1 MRRFVIMLS
10 LLVLATADGRGQN
23 LIVVTNNY
31 NDLNPDRDALTNQVG
46 IIRIV
51 ASINDGSEPLRLDGL
66 LTAALRVIEP
76 ESGYTNATIA
86 ATVTNDVGI
95 VRWSIPA
102 QQVGTYRLMASAVY
116 ADDDFPIFDRYM
128 TMTSPPAASCGD
140 VTVINNITNATYN
153 IGGQATTNAGDLT
166 EGTLDNARLSTN
178 VTLLGQTIDGTEIVA
193 GSITSTNID
202 AATDAAYRS
211 VGAGGA
217 TNFSSQFTGDGMAI
231 PLEIDESQLDGSKI
245 GGVDAETVNG
255 QHVASIVTNALATQ
269 AGYGVLVQQTTG
281 TNVTTN
287 TVAVD
292 TSVIPSKGSNNT
304 FTAVQTIQVSSNLV
318 VIIGSTEPQ
327 GSANPA
333 QIYIYNP
340 TASTAAADYTYGV
353 KLTLGDTRGSGA
365 AHGAAMTL
373 SALNYNNSAHWVIST
388 DVTLDG
394 NPYILLGTNLPTG
407 TLTLR
412 GIYHSFSD
420 MGFFAA
426 TGTRGTSI
434 SSYAKLVQIDS
445 QNYKIRLNYRT
456 GSEPNRFDTEIYG
469 TNNQQIAIFSNG
481 NAAVQF
487 RGYVNAASNDLA
499 SRGYRVPV
507 CQGIYTN
514 ANQAGLTLF
523 GNLDFYF
530 DAGSNYY
537 IHSVNGTW
545 SRKP

>member
-1 MRRFVIMLS
+1 MRRFVIMLG

-51 ASINDGSEPLRLDGL
+51 ANINDGAEPLRLVGL
-66 LTAALRVIEP
+66 QSAALRVIEP
-76 ESGYTNATIA
+76 ESGYTNSTIA

-95 VRWSIPA
+95 VRWAIPA

-128 TMTSPPAASCGD
+128 TMTSPPAAFCGD
-140 VTVINNITNATYN
+140 VTVINNVTNGAP
-153 IGGQATTNAGDLT
+153 TTDAGDLT
-166 EGTLDNARLSTN
+166 NGILADARLSTN
-178 VTLLGQTIDGTEIVA
+178 VSLLGQSISSNEINWA
-193 GSITSTNID
+193 TMPTS
-202 AATDAAYRS
+202 S
-211 VGAGGA
+211 GVGDGGA
-217 TNFSSQFTGDGMAI
+217 TNFSSQFTGDGMAT
-231 PLEIDESQLDGSKI
+231 PLEIDESQLDGSQI
-245 GGVDAETVNG
+245 TGVDAETVNG

-269 AGYGVLVQQTTG
+269 AGYGVLVQQSTG

-304 FTAVQTIQVSSNLV
+304 FSAVQTIQVSSNLV
-318 VIIGSTEPQ
+318 AIIGSTEPQ
-327 GSANPA
+327 SSANPA
-333 QIYIYNP
+333 QVYIYNP

-353 KLTLGDTRGSGA
+353 KVTLGDTRGSGA
-365 AHGAAMTL
+365 AHGAALTL
-373 SALNYNNSAHWVIST
+373 SALNYNNNPHWAIST

-407 TLTLR
+407 TQTLK
-412 GIYHSFSD
+412 GLYHAAGE
-420 MGFFAA
+420 MGFFTA
-426 TGTRGTSI
+426 TGTRGTTI
-434 SSYAKLVQIDS
+434 SSFSKPLQISS
-445 QNYKIRLNYRT
+445 QNYKIRLNFCV
-456 GSEPNRFDTEIYG
+456 GSEPNRYDTEIYG
-469 TNNQQIAIFSNG
+469 TNNQKIAIFSNG
-481 NAAVQF
+481 NSAVQF

-514 ANQAGLTLF
+514 ADQAGLTLF
-523 GNLDFYF
+523 GNLDYYF